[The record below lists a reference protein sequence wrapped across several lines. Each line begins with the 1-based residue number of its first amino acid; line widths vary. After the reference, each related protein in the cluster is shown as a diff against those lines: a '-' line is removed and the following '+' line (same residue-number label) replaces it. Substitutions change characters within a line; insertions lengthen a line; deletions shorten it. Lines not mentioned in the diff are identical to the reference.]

1 MKAIWHEN
9 QILVV
14 SFWSVMI
21 FIGYN
26 VIIIPL
32 AFSISSE
39 EEEHCEDNGGD
50 WSKEE
55 RSCKFDNED
64 DEKEYAEKNTNTLLT
79 NQRYKINYRSYW
91 L

>member
-1 MKAIWHEN
+1 
-9 QILVV
+9 
-14 SFWSVMI
+14 MI